1 MEYTHCNSG
10 VTNLDFLPPPQAKV
24 QYTRLSPEAIEM
36 LASVTAALKAKYGPH
51 VTKHG
56 VHSQALIKA
65 LKEISQSESLDIQR
79 EPVAA

>member
-1 MEYTHCNSG
+1 MEYTHCNFG
-10 VTNLDFLPPPQAKV
+10 VTELDFLPPPKAKV

-36 LASVTAALKAKYGPH
+36 LSAVTAALKAKYGPH

-56 VHSQALIKA
+56 VHSQALVRA
-65 LKEISQSESLDIQR
+65 LEEISQQEKLDIQR